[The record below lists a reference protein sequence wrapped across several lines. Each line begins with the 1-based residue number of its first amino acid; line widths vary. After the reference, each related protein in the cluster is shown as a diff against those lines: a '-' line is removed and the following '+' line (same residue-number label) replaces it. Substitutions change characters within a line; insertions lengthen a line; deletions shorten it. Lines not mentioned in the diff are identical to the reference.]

1 MLKRDNTVFDTF
13 VEIILVGVNGII
25 SLNISWLVTAIC
37 RIASEYN
44 LPFEL
49 TAEVMSDNKG
59 MKGVEVFERIS
70 LSSSR

>member
-1 MLKRDNTVFDTF
+1 MVFF
-13 VEIILVGVNGII
+13 
-25 SLNISWLVTAIC
+25 LNISWLVTVIC